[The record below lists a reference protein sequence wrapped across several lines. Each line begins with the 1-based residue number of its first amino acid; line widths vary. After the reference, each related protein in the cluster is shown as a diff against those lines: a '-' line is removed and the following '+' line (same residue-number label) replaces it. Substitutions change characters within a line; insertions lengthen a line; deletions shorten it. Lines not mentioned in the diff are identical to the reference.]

1 MLKTLCL
8 NALRRDASTA
18 RAHREKLE
26 RRGGKRNVSGKEE
39 TRIEKKA
46 ERSALRTWNEV
57 REEIREQ
64 APEERT
70 SDTEED
76 VHGERDAADVDDTG
90 CWRQEARRET
100 YRRLQRSIHVE
111 NVGTKRRGVLAT
123 ARRTRMSG
131 LSILRRGTVSSQDGR
146 WLRLRQAPVGKEKTS
161 LQTQWIHSQLPRDKL
176 GTPSKKKQRK
186 KTKKKKKRKR
196 KKKVKRKRKKTVK
209 KGAPQWL
216 RFCRGR
222 RRGRG

>member
-1 MLKTLCL
+1 
-8 NALRRDASTA
+8 
-18 RAHREKLE
+18 
-26 RRGGKRNVSGKEE
+26 
-39 TRIEKKA
+39 
-46 ERSALRTWNEV
+46 
-57 REEIREQ
+57 
-64 APEERT
+64 
-70 SDTEED
+70 
-76 VHGERDAADVDDTG
+76 
-90 CWRQEARRET
+90 
-100 YRRLQRSIHVE
+100 
-111 NVGTKRRGVLAT
+111 
-123 ARRTRMSG
+123 MSG

-196 KKKVKRKRKKTVK
+196 KKKVKRKRKKKVKRKRKKKVK

-222 RRGRG
+222 RRDRG